1 MRDRIATV
9 DGRRCQFSYMIL
21 SRIGRLGIILLMHRT
36 GRFSKPANRHQHAI
50 SEQSWV
56 DNTERCR
63 SCLRASCRRRVLI
76 KCSPI
81 FSFGLCWCDAREVCG
96 PFAANVHVKEYIFM
110 CHCAVRGF
118 TMYLEGY
125 RESDFSRL
133 LLMLVPRVKLIV
145 RRTRWV
151 LRSLDRMLENLQLQ
165 VQVWYSMIVVNAS
178 SLFTLHGSASVFDD
192 ATF

>member
-1 MRDRIATV
+1 
-9 DGRRCQFSYMIL
+9 
-21 SRIGRLGIILLMHRT
+21 
-36 GRFSKPANRHQHAI
+36 
-50 SEQSWV
+50 
-56 DNTERCR
+56 
-63 SCLRASCRRRVLI
+63 
-76 KCSPI
+76 
-81 FSFGLCWCDAREVCG
+81 
-96 PFAANVHVKEYIFM
+96 M